1 MGPLARLPGLHVTA
15 DQKAESVR
23 GTTMSRMPPRV
34 SRPHVA
40 PVWFTVDGRDLVFS
54 TSSRSVK
61 ARNLNRDPRVA
72 VTVDDETPPFA
83 FVSITGHARL
93 ITRPDDFPSWTTRIA
108 TRYVGAQRGPEL
120 GKLYTEMDDL
130 LVRVHIDS
138 LTARADVIG

>member
-1 MGPLARLPGLHVTA
+1 MRSMDWVEASRFLLAGTRTA
-15 DQKAESVR
+15 KVATANAQ
-23 GTTMSRMPPRV
+23 G
-34 SRPHVA
+34 RPHVT

-61 ARNLNRDPRVA
+61 ARNLNHNPQVA

-83 FVSITGHARL
+83 FVSIIGHAEL
-93 ITRPDDFPSWTTRIA
+93 ITRPDDFLSWTTRIA
-108 TRYVGAQRGPEL
+108 TRYVGDQRGPEM

-138 LTARADVIG
+138 LTARADVVG